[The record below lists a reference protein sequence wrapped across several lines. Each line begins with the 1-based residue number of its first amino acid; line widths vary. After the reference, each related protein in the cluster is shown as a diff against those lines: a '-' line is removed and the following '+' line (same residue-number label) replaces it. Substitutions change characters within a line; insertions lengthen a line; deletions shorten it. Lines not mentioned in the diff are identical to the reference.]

1 MDSHLIFP
9 FLGQKINQI
18 LYSSLISI
26 QNKWQF
32 WGFHRR
38 LICAIFH
45 VVLIFSVKS
54 QISAMFLSNF
64 TIEVSCIS
72 QTIQNISLKFS
83 NFLLATSVEK
93 CYNNH
98 SQKRNAE
105 FVLLRTA
112 RTATLP
118 ESMHQEEEFDMIT
131 LKAEKRNP
139 NVKAKKLRREGYV
152 TGILSG
158 KEMKEPVALQFDAAE
173 AAKFIKANKEGTQ
186 IYLDIEG
193 EKVDALVKNIDY
205 NPIEKQLMALDFQAL
220 VAGEKVSTTV
230 AVKLEHT
237 ELVQGIV
244 EQEMEEI
251 HYKADPAN
259 LLDTIVIDFNGYPA
273 DVRDI
278 HVKDLPIP
286 EGKQVHFITPE
297 DAVVVHIGEYE
308 AAPEEDEDA
317 EGAETEAK

>member
-1 MDSHLIFP
+1 MDSRLIFP
-9 FLGQKINQI
+9 FLSQKINQI

-32 WGFHRR
+32 GGFHRR

-131 LKAEKRNP
+131 VKAEKRNP

>member
-1 MDSHLIFP
+1 MDSRLIFP

-158 KEMKEPVALQFDAAE
+158 KEMKEPVALQFDGAE

>member
-1 MDSHLIFP
+1 MDSRLIFP

-54 QISAMFLSNF
+54 QILAMFLSNF

-173 AAKFIKANKEGTQ
+173 AAKFIKSNKEGTQ

>member
-1 MDSHLIFP
+1 MDSRLIFP

-38 LICAIFH
+38 LIYAIFH

-297 DAVVVHIGEYE
+297 DAIVVHIGEYE
-308 AAPEEDEDA
+308 ATPEEDEDA

>member
-1 MDSHLIFP
+1 MDSRLIFP

-158 KEMKEPVALQFDAAE
+158 KEMKEPVALQFNGAE

-308 AAPEEDEDA
+308 ATPEEDEDA

>member
-1 MDSHLIFP
+1 MDSRLIFP

-38 LICAIFH
+38 LIYAIFH

-297 DAVVVHIGEYE
+297 DAIVVHIGEYE

>member
-1 MDSHLIFP
+1 MDSRLIFP

-118 ESMHQEEEFDMIT
+118 ESMHQEEEFDMTT

-308 AAPEEDEDA
+308 ATPEEDEDA

>member
-1 MDSHLIFP
+1 M
-9 FLGQKINQI
+9 
-18 LYSSLISI
+18 
-26 QNKWQF
+26 
-32 WGFHRR
+32 
-38 LICAIFH
+38 
-45 VVLIFSVKS
+45 
-54 QISAMFLSNF
+54 M
-64 TIEVSCIS
+64 T
-72 QTIQNISLKFS
+72 
-83 NFLLATSVEK
+83 LA
-93 CYNNH
+93 
-98 SQKRNAE
+98 
-105 FVLLRTA
+105 
-112 RTATLP
+112 
-118 ESMHQEEEFDMIT
+118 
-131 LKAEKRNP
+131 AEKRDP
-139 NVKAKKLRREGYV
+139 EVKAKKLRREGYS
-152 TGILSG
+152 TGVLYG
-158 KEMKEPVALQFDAAE
+158 REMKENVSLKYTEKDALN
-173 AAKFIKANKEGTQ
+173 FIKKAKEGAQTM
-186 IYLDIEG
+186 LDISG

-205 NPIEKQLMALDFQAL
+205 DPLSKKILALDFQAL

-308 AAPEEDEDA
+308 ATPEEDEDA

>member
-9 FLGQKINQI
+9 FLDQKINQI

-38 LICAIFH
+38 LICAIFY

-259 LLDTIVIDFNGYPA
+259 LLDTIVVDFNGYPA

>member
-1 MDSHLIFP
+1 MDSRLIFP

-105 FVLLRTA
+105 FVLL

-308 AAPEEDEDA
+308 ATPEEDEDA

>member
-1 MDSHLIFP
+1 MDSRLIFP
-9 FLGQKINQI
+9 FLSQKINQI

-83 NFLLATSVEK
+83 NFLLATSAEK

>member
-1 MDSHLIFP
+1 
-9 FLGQKINQI
+9 
-18 LYSSLISI
+18 
-26 QNKWQF
+26 
-32 WGFHRR
+32 
-38 LICAIFH
+38 
-45 VVLIFSVKS
+45 
-54 QISAMFLSNF
+54 
-64 TIEVSCIS
+64 
-72 QTIQNISLKFS
+72 
-83 NFLLATSVEK
+83 
-93 CYNNH
+93 
-98 SQKRNAE
+98 
-105 FVLLRTA
+105 
-112 RTATLP
+112 
-118 ESMHQEEEFDMIT
+118 MIT

-158 KEMKEPVALQFDAAE
+158 KEMKEPVALQFNGAE

-230 AVKLEHT
+230 AVK
-237 ELVQGIV
+237 
-244 EQEMEEI
+244 MEEI

>member
-1 MDSHLIFP
+1 MDSRLIFP
-9 FLGQKINQI
+9 FLSQKINQI

-32 WGFHRR
+32 GGFHRR

-158 KEMKEPVALQFDAAE
+158 KEMKEPVALQFDGAE

-186 IYLDIEG
+186 VYLDIEG

>member
-1 MDSHLIFP
+1 MDSRLIFP

-158 KEMKEPVALQFDAAE
+158 KEMKEPVALQFDGAE

-308 AAPEEDEDA
+308 ATPEEDEDA

>member
-1 MDSHLIFP
+1 MDSRLIFP

-32 WGFHRR
+32 WGFHRH

>member
-1 MDSHLIFP
+1 MDSRLIFP

-32 WGFHRR
+32 GGFHRR

-158 KEMKEPVALQFDAAE
+158 KEMKEPVALQFDGAE

>member
-1 MDSHLIFP
+1 MDSRLIFP
-9 FLGQKINQI
+9 FLSQKINPI

-38 LICAIFH
+38 LICTIFH

-308 AAPEEDEDA
+308 ATPEEDEDA

>member
-1 MDSHLIFP
+1 MDSRLIFP

-251 HYKADPAN
+251 HYKAEPAN

>member
-1 MDSHLIFP
+1 MDSRLIFP

-38 LICAIFH
+38 LICAFFH

-131 LKAEKRNP
+131 LKAETRNP

>member
-1 MDSHLIFP
+1 MDSRLIFP

-83 NFLLATSVEK
+83 NFLLATSSEK
-93 CYNNH
+93 CYNNP

-158 KEMKEPVALQFDAAE
+158 KEMKEPVALQFDVAE

-308 AAPEEDEDA
+308 ATPEEDEDA

>member
-1 MDSHLIFP
+1 MDSRLIFP

-105 FVLLRTA
+105 FVLL